1 MRIHISTSPNTEL
14 VPYAYQQRLVGAFH
28 KWLGTENPEHGDISL
43 YSLSW
48 LKGGKGQKKGLQY
61 PNGAQWNISSPKPE
75 LLEKVI
81 SGIQADPAIA
91 YGLEATEV
99 RIETEPEFKSEGRF
113 LVQSPVLVKQTMDE
127 HKVHYYDFAD
137 PATDELLTATL
148 RHKLEK
154 ADCANWDATVAFDR
168 SYGKPKTK
176 IVQYRCLSIKANVCP
191 VYLKGDPEALAFAW
205 NVGVGHSTGIGFGAL
220 W

>member
-1 MRIHISTSPNTEL
+1 MRLHITTSPNTEL

-28 KWLGTENPEHGDISL
+28 KWMGTENTEHGDISL

-75 LLEKVI
+75 MLEKI
-81 SGIQADPAIA
+81 INGIQEDPAIA
-91 YGLEATEV
+91 FGLEAKEV
-99 RIETEPEFKSEGRF
+99 RIETEPTFKSEGRF
-113 LVQSPVLVKQTMDE
+113 LVQSPVLVKQNLE
-127 HKVHYYDFAD
+127 EKKVKYYDYAD
-137 PATDELLTATL
+137 PATNQLLTDTL
-148 RHKLEK
+148 RHKLKK
-154 ADCANWDATVAFDR
+154 AECQQWDAEVAFDR
-168 SYGKPKTK
+168 SYPKPKTK
-176 IVQYRCLSIKANVCP
+176 IVQYRGLSIKANVCP

>member
-81 SGIQADPAIA
+81 HGIQEDPAIA
-91 YGLEATEV
+91 SLSAGKKIRRFSGTRKITDRKGCCFIRTTKPSNQSL
-99 RIETEPEFKSEGRF
+99 KSYINIIWQFER
-113 LVQSPVLVKQTMDE
+113 PRVKDI
-127 HKVHYYDFAD
+127 
-137 PATDELLTATL
+137 
-148 RHKLEK
+148 R
-154 ADCANWDATVAFDR
+154 
-168 SYGKPKTK
+168 
-176 IVQYRCLSIKANVCP
+176 SIK
-191 VYLKGDPEALAFAW
+191 
-205 NVGVGHSTGIGFGAL
+205 I
-220 W
+220 